1 MSVWCEVGLLG
12 GCDGV
17 RGREVY
23 PCFLAGKLCVFSFV
37 SLKRKKIVKLL
48 RCGLF
53 LMRVVGDCVGW
64 LIY

>member
-23 PCFLAGKLCVFSFV
+23 PCFFGGKVVCFSFV
-37 SLKRKKIVKLL
+37 SLKRKKIVN
-48 RCGLF
+48 
-53 LMRVVGDCVGW
+53 
-64 LIY
+64 